1 LPSPRESKEF
11 EMPETITRKRRSR
24 DPVIREVPA
33 VTRAVT
39 ILKYLARVDAPVGVV
54 QLANALKIIPSTCL
68 HILRVL
74 SGDGLVSFQPATKK
88 YQLGAGILALAKA
101 FENKDAFV
109 QAARPHLE
117 GISERHL
124 CTAVAVESSG
134 EDHFIVV
141 SAASV
146 NVGMS
151 VTVTVGTRVPAMI
164 SATGR
169 CLAAFGAWSVAELKA
184 KFVKLRWQNPPKF
197 EAWYKEVEE
206 TKRRGYA
213 TDIGNYIRGITVIA
227 APVFDDQNS
236 IIGALVTVQ
245 LSDQMTPATIKVRAG
260 ELQRAAAKVG
270 MELGYRRA
278 RSQ

>member
-1 LPSPRESKEF
+1 MPQTLTSK
-11 EMPETITRKRRSR
+11 KRSR

-39 ILKYLARVDAPVGVV
+39 ILKYLASVDAPVGVV

-74 SGDGLVSFQPATKK
+74 SSDGLVSFQSATKK
-88 YQLGAGILALAKA
+88 YQLGAGILALARA

-109 QAARPHLE
+109 QAVRPHLE
-117 GISERHL
+117 SISEQHH
-124 CTAVAVESSG
+124 CTTVAVEPSG

-141 SAASV
+141 STASV

-169 CLAAFGAWSVAELKA
+169 CLAAFGTWTVAELKA
-184 KFVKLRWQNPPKF
+184 KFVKLRWQNPPRF
-197 EAWYKEVEE
+197 EAWYREVEE

-227 APVFDDQNS
+227 APIFDDENS

-245 LSDQMTPATIKVRAG
+245 LSDQMTPATIKTRAA
-260 ELQRAAAKVG
+260 ELHRAAARVG
-270 MELGYRRA
+270 MELGYRRE
-278 RSQ
+278 RSE

>member
-1 LPSPRESKEF
+1 
-11 EMPETITRKRRSR
+11 MPETIIRKKRSKE
-24 DPVIREVPA
+24 PVIRGVPA

-54 QLANALKIIPSTCL
+54 QLANALEIIPSTCL

-74 SGDGLVSFQPATKK
+74 NSDGLVSFQSATKK

-109 QAARPHLE
+109 QAVRPHLE
-117 GISERHL
+117 RISERHH
-124 CTAVAVESSG
+124 CTAVAVEPSG
-134 EDHFIVV
+134 EDHYIVI
-141 SAASV
+141 STASV

-151 VTVTVGTRVPAMI
+151 VTVTVGTRVPAMV

-169 CLAAFGAWSVAELKA
+169 CLAAFGKWSAAELKSR
-184 KFVKLRWQNPPKF
+184 FSKLRWQNPPKF
-197 EAWYKEVEE
+197 ETWYKEVEE
-206 TKRRGYA
+206 TRRRGYA

-227 APVFDDQNS
+227 APIFDDDDS

-245 LSDQMTPATIKVRAG
+245 LSDQMTASSIKVRAG
-260 ELQRAAAKVG
+260 DLQRAAAKVG
-270 MELGYRRA
+270 MELGYRPGP
-278 RSQ
+278 

>member
-1 LPSPRESKEF
+1 MQETNPRKKRSK
-11 EMPETITRKRRSR
+11 

-33 VTRAVT
+33 VTRAVS
-39 ILKYLARVDAPVGVV
+39 ILKYLARVEAPVGVV

-74 SGDGLVSFQPATKK
+74 TSDGLVSFQPVSKK

-109 QAARPHLE
+109 QAVRPHLE
-117 GISERHL
+117 SISARHQ
-124 CTAVAVESSG
+124 CTAVAVEPSG
-134 EDHFIVV
+134 EDHFIVI

-146 NVGMS
+146 NTGMS

-169 CLAAFGAWSVAELKA
+169 CLAAFGTWPVAELKT
-184 KFVKLRWQNPPKF
+184 KFNKLRWQNPPRF
-197 EAWYKEVEE
+197 EAWLKEVEE

-213 TDIGNYIRGITVIA
+213 IDVGNYIRGITVIA
-227 APVFDDQNS
+227 APIFDDENA
-236 IIGALVTVQ
+236 IIGGLVTVQ
-245 LSDQMTPATIKVRAG
+245 LSDQMTPSAIKLRAG
-260 ELQRAAAKVG
+260 DLQRAGAKVG

-278 RSQ
+278 GLSP